1 MESILPENY
10 HPLLNLYDTQLA
22 LGSLKQI
29 FESHMIQRLKVHRV
43 SAPLM
48 VDAASSVNDS
58 NSGGGHHPV
67 TFQVPSIGA
76 TAEVVQSLDKWK
88 RMALYRYGFPVGE
101 GLYADM
107 NAIRWHEKP
116 DAIHSIYVDHW
127 DWAKIISPEARTYET
142 LRAAV
147 FSVVHAICDTDIT
160 LRNMYHQLT
169 VHPELSREVHFITA
183 QELEERYPDQTP
195 YERETTIAREFKTV
209 FVLGVGHNLKTG
221 QPHRRRAPDCEDW
234 DLSGELLF
242 WDPVLEIG
250 LPVASMGIQVD
261 GDALR
266 RQLKA
271 AGCETLLESQYHK
284 EILNGTLPATI
295 GGGIGQSRLAM
306 LILGKAHIGEVHPGI
321 WDQETLTACEKAGV
335 PLL

>member
-1 MESILPENY
+1 MEPILPRNY

-22 LGSLKQI
+22 IGNLKRI
-29 FESHMIQRLKVHRV
+29 FEDNMIRRLKVHRV
-43 SAPLM
+43 SAPLL

-58 NSGGGHHPV
+58 SCGGLYHPV
-67 TFQVPSIGA
+67 TFPVPSIGA

-88 RMALYRYGFPVGE
+88 RLTLSRYGFPVGE

-116 DAIHSIYVDHW
+116 DRIHSIYLDNW
-127 DWAKIISPEARTYET
+127 DWAKIITPESRTRET

-147 FSVVHAICDTDIT
+147 VSVVQAICDSDIT
-160 LRNMYHQLT
+160 LRNMYNELT
-169 VHPELSREVHFITA
+169 VFPELSREVRFITA
-183 QELEERYPDQTP
+183 RELEERYPHQTP
-195 YERETTIAREFKTV
+195 CERETSITGEYKTV
-209 FVLGVGHNLKTG
+209 FVMGVGHRLKTG

-242 WDPVLEIG
+242 WDELLQLG

-261 GDALR
+261 GPALR
-266 RQLKA
+266 RQLSQV
-271 AGCETLLESQYHK
+271 GREDLLESPYHK
-284 EILNGTLPATI
+284 AVLDGALPAAI

-321 WDQETLTACEKAGV
+321 WEEETCRVCREAGV